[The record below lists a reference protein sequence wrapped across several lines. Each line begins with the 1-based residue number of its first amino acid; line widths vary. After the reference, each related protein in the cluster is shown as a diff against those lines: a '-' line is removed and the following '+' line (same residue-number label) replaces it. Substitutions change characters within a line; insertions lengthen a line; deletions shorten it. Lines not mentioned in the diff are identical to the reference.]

1 MPLPTAMLR
10 RRVMLKN
17 KIPDFRSVAG
27 PTSLALIHS
36 LIPTIEPSA
45 EWLEQRTNE
54 IEEFLKA
61 EGITQATTLISCT
74 SAEVVDCNP
83 LLFEDS
89 EKYSQHYSAIPF
101 EV

>member
-1 MPLPTAMLR
+1 
-10 RRVMLKN
+10 MLKN
-17 KIPDFRSVAG
+17 KISDFKSLAG

-36 LIPTIEPSA
+36 LIPAMKPSK
-45 EWLEQRTNE
+45 EWFEQCANE

-61 EGITQATTLISCT
+61 EGITQATTLFSCA

-89 EKYSQHYSAIPF
+89 EKYSQHYGAIPF